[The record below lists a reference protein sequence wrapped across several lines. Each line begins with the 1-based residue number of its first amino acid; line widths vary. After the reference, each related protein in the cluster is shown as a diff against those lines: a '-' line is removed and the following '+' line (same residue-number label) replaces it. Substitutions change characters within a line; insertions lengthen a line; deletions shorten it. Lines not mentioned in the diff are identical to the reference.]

1 MNTKTFTNNLDNG
14 IKVGNSP
21 TDYFVLMK
29 PRVMSLVVF
38 TAFVGYF
45 VSLSDNIDPLNPILA
60 TIGIFAI
67 AIGAGASGALN
78 QWYERDIDSIMER
91 TKNRPIPSKK
101 IEPSEALTF
110 GIILSFIS
118 VIILGLAVNWFS
130 ALLLSLTIIFYEIS
144 KIIINLISFTPFL
157 QIILT

>member
-14 IKVGNSP
+14 IKFGSSP
-21 TDYFVLMK
+21 IDYFILMK

-45 VSLSDNIDPLNPILA
+45 VGLSDNIDPLNPILA

-78 QWYERDIDSIMER
+78 QWYERDIDSIMKR
-91 TKNRPIPSKK
+91 TKNRPIPSKR

-118 VIILGLAVNWFS
+118 VIILGLAINWFS
-130 ALLLSLTIIFYEIS
+130 AFLLLRARFE
-144 KIIINLISFTPFL
+144 KH
-157 QIILT
+157 

>member
-1 MNTKTFTNNLDNG
+1 LNTKTFTNNLDNG
-14 IKVGNSP
+14 IKFGNSP
-21 TDYFVLMK
+21 TDYLILMK

-45 VSLSDNIDPLNPILA
+45 VGLSDKIDPLNPILA
-60 TIGIFAI
+60 SIGIFAI

-101 IEPSEALTF
+101 
-110 GIILSFIS
+110 
-118 VIILGLAVNWFS
+118 N
-130 ALLLSLTIIFYEIS
+130 
-144 KIIINLISFTPFL
+144 
-157 QIILT
+157 